1 MAAIE
6 LSKMEIIAYDGA
18 GDAQS
23 YWENLDDAVLL
34 KDPRTQSYADAALQK
49 FIECLENRSAV
60 DKKAIQGAARSA
72 EQLNVSEFHGINEII
87 QNADDTGA
95 TRVQVRLRTISGKQY
110 LYVIHDGR
118 PIELS
123 EVLPIVIPYL
133 TTKENEP
140 LLKGKFGIG
149 LKTCARFSDR
159 MDVHCTP
166 YHFRAVGHTLER
178 LKPERSISQF
188 YDKGS
193 SNTLFVFRLRK
204 EFDVESF
211 EKWLKK
217 WEASSLLFLNSI
229 RQFVV
234 HLGPRK
240 LFRYELKASLES
252 EDRPVKIR
260 GHARSLSL
268 FGFSSIDGKQDW
280 HRYSVRFKVPK
291 NLKRRYKQTG
301 DDTIVSVAIPTDD
314 SKGRVFVGLP
324 TEIRLSTPILIDA
337 QFDPDPSRE
346 RLIHSSWNDWLMKR
360 VQEVQ
365 IEAAVDLFAR
375 GEPACWNAFPLEYE
389 EYEIEDSVMEEFDD
403 SCEAIRTAIERRA
416 QIKIGRNV
424 YPLSQISY
432 LDENLEE
439 ILDAND
445 IQSIAGDYELLPKS
459 RRDPFGRWRQVLT
472 TSGLGLRI
480 SVSRAIELFD
490 IEDACKNK
498 SATWFVELAFRAIE
512 RNLGRAL
519 FLHKC
524 ILLADGSRVAPQER
538 EIATDVLVMK
548 LSDFQYPEQ
557 QGAPKQVH
565 RTYRRKSDQAAA
577 VREFFEKHGNF
588 FEFLDPF
595 NFLLTLAN
603 AGIDDP
609 INIDDKGIIAIRN
622 MLSKLEGRQRY
633 ELSVKLGGALNID
646 AFSWVSNKKKFRKA
660 SINECYIPPSIEKDK
675 YGWSIAAGRT
685 PGLIWISPR
694 YSTMFAGSARK
705 PSNGRSKRAQN
716 VLGARGFFHLLG
728 AETAPRIEKRAG
740 WSGILQHDLSTVQQR
755 KLVGVTAYIEGLR
768 DDSTSIDLLRV
779 VQNISQT
786 KQKKERKLRGVSLF
800 ETLGRNWPK
809 YSDSTETSAGSFYY
823 RWRTQRRIPSTW
835 LAQLMG
841 YAWLSNE
848 QGDQKLAEDLG
859 LRNDLTLAIY
869 GDAPAFFAADIRSTG
884 DRAALADAVGIE
896 SEPKASEI
904 VELISK
910 MKEGSGVPDFELLQ
924 FRYAALA
931 RLCPEN
937 PGEAGPQHNIGDLT
951 INQLRNRFG
960 YRKKEA
966 GLIYADGTWVSP
978 KSAYV
983 GKPIFHGRRAWVPGG
998 KNISRLWKTIGID
1011 SPTISTCVDVLMEIA
1026 QEPHAD
1032 DIRTVL
1038 LEIYRYI
1045 NSQLRNASPAE
1056 LSRLKKL
1063 PLWCGTEWQKKR
1075 PVYLVGDTQLARQV
1089 EQISRVWSPPGN
1101 PTEISS
1107 FIEATEITPVDTNKY
1122 SIAGL
1127 DVASVESDI
1136 HLQHNFEAALHL
1148 FRDYLGLNSEAAYHS
1163 IPGTW
1168 DQLLSSKVLI
1178 VPNLEVQFSLPGLKK
1193 RRLAINSY
1201 FEKGKNTFLFRSE
1214 ELINTKEDGCRI
1226 ISEQFGKS
1234 QNKETIELAWHFCWY
1249 QALRGDETSGIELSA
1264 EQSDGEDPLK
1274 KFEKAAKKRKGKR
1287 STYERKTKTDQTKT
1301 KGGPD
1306 SRSVPLRQLKPLADL
1321 QTSSVEILNADDDVG
1336 GHRKK
1341 RGGSLRG
1348 GPAGAPNATGTVG
1361 SQNSGRKSYDNK
1373 QLEDHAL
1380 RCLHHVLTTADL
1392 GELTDLRRFRN
1403 VGADSILELKDFFE
1417 IKASAGDL
1425 PSTEQLTRSEFE
1437 RAKLEKKKFFLAV
1450 ITGLEVG
1457 FETVV
1462 RIYNDPVRTLDWS
1475 PSTGVIFS
1483 GFKKKKH
1490 LAISINET
1498 EI

>member
-6 LSKMEIIAYDGA
+6 LSKLEIIADAGA

-23 YWENLDDAVLL
+23 YWDNLDDAILP
-34 KDPRTQSYADAALQK
+34 KDPRSQPYADAALQK

-95 TRVQVRLRTISGKQY
+95 TKVQARLRTISGKQY
-110 LYVIHDGR
+110 LYVTHDGR

-133 TTKENEP
+133 TTKENDP

-149 LKTCARFSDR
+149 LKTCTRFSDR

-188 YDKGS
+188 YDKES

-211 EKWLKK
+211 ENWLKK
-217 WEASSLLFLNSI
+217 WEASSLLFLDSI
-229 RQFVV
+229 REFVV

-240 LFRYELKASLES
+240 LFRYELKASLQF

-260 GHARSLSL
+260 GHTRSHSL
-268 FGFSSIDGKQDW
+268 VRFSSLDGKEKW
-280 HRYSVRFKVPK
+280 YRYSVRFKVPK

-324 TEIRLSTPILIDA
+324 TEIRLSTPTLIDA

-375 GEPACWNAFPLEYE
+375 GEPACWNAVPLEYE
-389 EYEIEDSVMEEFDD
+389 DYEIDESIMEDFEDSGET
-403 SCEAIRTAIERRA
+403 IRTAIAKRA

-424 YPLSQISY
+424 HPLSQISY
-432 LDENLEE
+432 LDMSLEE

-445 IQSIAGDYELLPKS
+445 IQSIAGDYQLLPKS
-459 RRDPFGRWRQVLT
+459 RRDPFGRWRQVLAN
-472 TSGLGLRI
+472 SGLGHRI
-480 SVSRAIELFD
+480 SVSRVIELFD
-490 IEDACKNK
+490 IEDACKSK

-512 RNLGRAL
+512 ENMGRAL
-519 FLHKC
+519 FSRKC
-524 ILLADGSRVAPQER
+524 ILLADGRRVVPQKR
-538 EIATDVLVMK
+538 ENATDVLVIRQ
-548 LSDFQYPEQ
+548 SDFQFPEL
-557 QGAPKQVH
+557 QGAPKQIH
-565 RTYRRKSDQAAA
+565 SIYRRKSGPASA
-577 VREFFEKHGNF
+577 VREYFETHGNF

-609 INIDDKGIIAIRN
+609 IDIDDKDLIAIRD
-622 MLSKLEGRQRY
+622 MLSKIGGQQRF
-633 ELSVKLGGALNID
+633 ELCAKLGRALNVE
-646 AFSWVSNKKKFRKA
+646 AFSWVRNKRKLKKA
-660 SINECYIPPSIEKDK
+660 LINECYIPSSIEKDK

-685 PGLIWISPR
+685 PGLTWISSR
-694 YSTMFAGSARK
+694 YATVFAGPARK
-705 PSNGRSKRAQN
+705 PSNGSSKRAQN

-728 AETAPRIEKRAG
+728 AETAPRIEKKAG
-740 WSGILQHDLSTVQQR
+740 WSGILQHNLSTVQQR

-768 DDSTSIDLLRV
+768 HDSTSIDLLRV

-800 ETLGRNWPK
+800 ETLGRNWSN
-809 YSDSTETSAGSFYY
+809 YSDSTETMAGNFYY
-823 RWRTQRRIPSTW
+823 RWRTRRRIPSTW
-835 LAQLMG
+835 LADLMG

-848 QGDQKLAEDLG
+848 QGDQKLAEELG

-884 DRAALADAVGIE
+884 DRAALADAIGIE
-896 SEPKASEI
+896 AEPKASQI
-904 VELISK
+904 VELISR
-910 MKEGSGVPDFELLQ
+910 MRDGGEAPDVELLR

-937 PGEAGPQHNIGDLT
+937 SREMGTQFNVGDLT
-951 INQLRNRFG
+951 NIQLRNRFG
-960 YRKKEA
+960 YGKREA

-983 GKPIFHGRRAWVPGG
+983 GTPIFHGRRACVPGG
-998 KNISRLWKTIGID
+998 REFARLWKAIGID
-1011 SPTISTCVDVLMEIA
+1011 SPTISACVDVLIEIA
-1026 QEPHAD
+1026 QEPHNN

-1045 NSQLRNASPAE
+1045 NTQLRNASPAE
-1056 LSRLKKL
+1056 LSRLKKI

-1089 EQISRVWSPPGN
+1089 ELISRVWSPPGN

-1163 IPGTW
+1163 ISGTW
-1168 DQLLSSKVLI
+1168 DQLLSLKVLI

-1264 EQSDGEDPLK
+1264 EQSDGEDPLN

-1287 STYERKTKTDQTKT
+1287 STYERKTKTDQTNT
-1301 KGGPD
+1301 KSGGD
-1306 SRSVPLRQLKPLADL
+1306 SKSAPLRQLKPLADL
-1321 QTSSVEILNADDDVG
+1321 QTSSVKILNADNDIG

-1341 RGGSLRG
+1341 RTGSLRG
-1348 GPAGAPNATGTVG
+1348 GPAGAPKATGAVG

-1403 VGADSILELKDFFE
+1403 VGADSILDLKDFFE

-1437 RAKLEKKKFFLAV
+1437 RAKRERKKFFLAV

-1462 RIYNDPVRTLDWS
+1462 RIYNDPVRTLEWS
-1475 PSTGVIFS
+1475 PSTGVVFS